1 VRCVMCGRRLITA
14 AVHVA
19 AEPDAFQPHRG
30 GPIGPV
36 CARRAGLLGASRARK
51 MRIAVRIAK
60 RTPVRA
66 VRVDESQLDWV
77 G

>member
-1 VRCVMCGRRLITA
+1 MRCVMCGRWLLAA

-30 GPIGPV
+30 WPIGPV

-60 RTPVRA
+60 RTPVQV
-66 VRVDESQLDWV
+66 VRVDESQTDWV